1 MNPNDYRVWLQ
12 FAEEDLDSAQL
23 ITEKSNHYR
32 QACFLIQQSV
42 EKSIKACYVKT
53 NQQFLK
59 THDLNALRDQLNYNF
74 LWKKVYPNLSQF
86 IVYAVEAR
94 YPGDWEEIDFEEANS
109 LLLVAK
115 KILESIKKELSADL
129 TP

>member
-1 MNPNDYRVWLQ
+1 MNPNDYRIWLQ
-12 FAEEDLDSAQL
+12 FADEDLDSAKL
-23 ITEKSNHYR
+23 ITEISNHYR
-32 QACFLIQQSV
+32 QACFLIQQSI

-59 THDLNALRDQLNYNF
+59 THDLNALRDQINYNF

-86 IVYAVEAR
+86 NVYAVEAR

-109 LLLVAK
+109 LLLFGSE
-115 KILESIKKELSADL
+115 ILEAIKKELNEEKS
-129 TP
+129 P